1 MGVALEIA
9 AVFLLTV
16 LNGVLAMSE
25 LAVVSARPARLKVMV
40 EHGSRGAATALRLAE
55 EPGRFLSSVQIGIT
69 LVGILAGAVSGAT
82 LGARLANVL
91 REAGLSSSLAQT
103 LGVGIVVVLITYMS
117 LVVGELVPKQIAL
130 RAPEAV
136 AVRVAPGLQMLAR
149 AVSPLVWLLDRSG
162 RLLLRLLGLAG
173 EGTETVSDEE
183 VKMIISEAENAGVM
197 KPAETEMIAAV
208 MRVAD
213 RTARG
218 IMTPRREVMTLAP
231 DAKFE
236 DAVVAFAESGT
247 GRLPL
252 STPDGDIDGVVALSR
267 LLEQRQAGRPYDLR
281 EVMEPVEVVREGMGA
296 LEVLERL
303 RAASTRMLFV
313 YDEYGHF
320 EGMVQPMDLLEAI
333 TGEFADGEAEEPK
346 VTVRADGSLLVAGWM
361 PADELADQLKI
372 TLESPRD
379 YETAAG
385 LVLDRMG
392 RLPEVGDSAEVG
404 PWRIE
409 VVDMDGRRIDKLLV
423 TRSEA

>member
-1 MGVALEIA
+1 M
-9 AVFLLTV
+9 
-16 LNGVLAMSE
+16 
-25 LAVVSARPARLKVMV
+25 
-40 EHGSRGAATALRLAE
+40 
-55 EPGRFLSSVQIGIT
+55 
-69 LVGILAGAVSGAT
+69 
-82 LGARLANVL
+82 
-91 REAGLSSSLAQT
+91 
-103 LGVGIVVVLITYMS
+103 
-117 LVVGELVPKQIAL
+117 
-130 RAPEAV
+130 
-136 AVRVAPGLQMLAR
+136 
-149 AVSPLVWLLDRSG
+149 
-162 RLLLRLLGLAG
+162 
-173 EGTETVSDEE
+173 
-183 VKMIISEAENAGVM
+183 
-197 KPAETEMIAAV
+197 
-208 MRVAD
+208 
-213 RTARG
+213 
-218 IMTPRREVMTLAP
+218 
-231 DAKFE
+231 
-236 DAVVAFAESGT
+236 
-247 GRLPL
+247 
-252 STPDGDIDGVVALSR
+252 VALSR

-303 RAASTRMLFV
+303 RAAPTRMLFV